1 MHHTCLRE
9 DTDAVGIHAADHILV
24 IRIDRL
30 NVSFICGRIDH
41 LRRAEMI
48 HQEHD
53 FLFFDLFF
61 LKDSL
66 FCICDLCFSLESV
79 FFLDRFQILD
89 DHLLH
94 GILIVQDFL
103 VFRDLLQEFLIL
115 FFQLQDLQ
123 TDQFCQPE
131 VQNCLCLFL
140 RKGEFCCFLLG
151 FFGLELDILH
161 ISVDQAV
168 LCLGEAL
175 GPADH
180 FDDQIDHV
188 TGFDQTF
195 FDLFLLT
202 VLIQQRR
209 IFPGIDLILEVNA
222 VTQDAP

>member
-1 MHHTCLRE
+1 
-9 DTDAVGIHAADHILV
+9 
-24 IRIDRL
+24 
-30 NVSFICGRIDH
+30 
-41 LRRAEMI
+41 MI

-66 FCICDLCFSLESV
+66 FCIRDLRFSLESV
-79 FFLDRFQILD
+79 LFPDRFQILD
-89 DHLLH
+89 DHLFH
-94 GILIVQDFL
+94 GVLIAQDFL
-103 VFRDLLQEFLIL
+103 VFRDLLQKFLVF

-131 VQNCLCLFL
+131 IQDRLCLFL
-140 RKGEFCCFLLG
+140 GKGEFCCFLLG

-168 LCLGEAL
+168 LSLGKAL

-180 FDDQIDHV
+180 FDDQINDIA
-188 TGFDQTF
+188 GFDQTF
-195 FDLFLLT
+195 FDLFLLA